1 MTFERV
7 GAVTHATHRDALD
20 TGAPALG
27 AVADMLQSAAARG
40 AAVADAVTG
49 FEISEQSGP
58 GHAIARVT
66 TGVTAFVGRALK
78 GPVDTPVTIHGFA
91 EYVRI
96 FGGLWQP
103 STMSYALEQY
113 FENGGRTAIV
123 VRVANGARP
132 PTLTL
137 PAGAAPL
144 TLVGLAPGSREYLRA
159 SVDYDGIGDNED
171 DRFNLVVQRL
181 RTPGSERIEEQEIF
195 RRLSVQPDSDRYVA
209 NVLTDSRLVRVR
221 GDVPGARPE
230 RTPSRVASLMV
241 GYVASNPDGDDG
253 APLTDY
259 DLIGSTQRGSGLF
272 ALRGAPHFDL
282 LCVPPLTRTDDV
294 GLATLTV
301 ASRLCRDR
309 HAMLVVDP
317 PAAWSTAA
325 VAMDALRP
333 WPFRSEQA
341 VMYFPRVLA
350 LDRVR
355 GRYEVFASCGA
366 AAGLIA
372 RGDAASPLWGARETD
387 EPVLRPT
394 LRTAVALEDN
404 ERARLAQLG
413 VNTFTTVRPLQRRSS
428 SPRTL
433 GAGGSGPADW
443 TWLAAR
449 RLALFI
455 LASVEEG
462 TRWIVFQHDRPE
474 AWARLRAQV
483 EAFLA
488 GLEDEGAFVGR
499 TSAERWFVI
508 CDARLNPPETL
519 AAGQVNLLLGF
530 ALTHAGDF
538 HAFLVTHRAG
548 ASSVRP
554 VSVNRLATSGER
566 VEEEIE
572 TSILQGIALDS

>member
-1 MTFERV
+1 M
-7 GAVTHATHRDALD
+7 
-20 TGAPALG
+20 
-27 AVADMLQSAAARG
+27 
-40 AAVADAVTG
+40 ADAVTG
-49 FEISEQSGP
+49 FDIAEQSGP
-58 GHAIARVT
+58 GHAIGRVT

-78 GPVDTPVTIHGFA
+78 GPVDTPLVLQGFA
-91 EYVRI
+91 EYVRL

-132 PTLTL
+132 PTITL
-137 PAGAAPL
+137 PTNGTPL

-159 SVDYDGIGDNED
+159 SVDLDGIGENEE
-171 DRFNLVVQRL
+171 DRFNLVVQRT
-181 RTPGSERIEEQEIF
+181 RTPDSERIEEQEIF
-195 RRLSVQPDSDRYVA
+195 RRLSVQPGSDRPVA
-209 NVLTDSRLVRVR
+209 TVLLDSRLVRVR
-221 GDVPGARPE
+221 GEVPRERPL
-230 RTPSRVASLMV
+230 RTPARRAGLPV

-259 DLIGSTQRGSGLF
+259 DIIGSSQRNTGLF
-272 ALRGAPHFDL
+272 ALRRAPRFDL

-294 GLATLTV
+294 GLATLMV
-301 ASRLCRDR
+301 AARVCRDH

-317 PAAWSTAA
+317 PAAWTTAA
-325 VAMDALRP
+325 QAVEALKP

-341 VMYFPRVLA
+341 LMYFPRLVA

-355 GRYEVFASCGA
+355 GRQEVFASCGA

-372 RGDAASPLWGARETD
+372 RGDAASPVWGASEFD

-394 LRTAVALEDN
+394 LRTATTIEDG

-413 VNTFTTVRPLQRRSS
+413 VNTFTTVRPLARRPV

-449 RLALFI
+449 RLANFI

-462 TRWIVFQHDRPE
+462 TRWIVFQHDRPD
-474 AWARLRAQV
+474 AWARLAAQV
-483 EAFLA
+483 ESFLA
-488 GLEDEGAFVGR
+488 ALEDDGAFVGR
-499 TSAERWFVI
+499 TTAERWFVI
-508 CDARLNPPETL
+508 CDERVNPPGSV
-519 AAGQVNLLLGF
+519 AAGKVNLLLGF
-530 ALTHAGDF
+530 ALARAGDF
-538 HAFLVTHRAG
+538 HAFLVTHQSG
-548 ASSVRP
+548 ASRVRA

-566 VEEEIE
+566 VAEEIE
-572 TSILQGIALDS
+572 TAILQGSALEA

>member
-1 MTFERV
+1 MTQRLAQTGNAPPADSRRALRTV
-7 GAVTHATHRDALD
+7 AV
-20 TGAPALG
+20 
-27 AVADMLQSAAARG
+27 VLQSRGSRG
-40 AAVADAVTG
+40 ASVADAVTG
-49 FEISEQSGP
+49 FDIAEQSGP
-58 GHAIARVT
+58 GHAIARLT
-66 TGVTAFVGRALK
+66 TGVAAFVGRALK
-78 GPVDTPVTIHGFA
+78 GPVDLPLVVHSFA
-91 EYVRI
+91 EYVRL

-113 FENGGRTAIV
+113 FENDGRTAIV

-132 PTLTL
+132 PTITL
-137 PAGAAPL
+137 PTAGAPL
-144 TLVGLAPGSREYLRA
+144 TLIGLAPGSREYLRA
-159 SVDYDGIGDNED
+159 SVDLDGIGDNED
-171 DRFNLVVQRL
+171 DRFNLVVQRT
-181 RTPGSERIEEQEIF
+181 RTPDSERIEEQEIF
-195 RRLSVQPDSDRYVA
+195 RRLSVLPGSDRPVA
-209 NVLTDSRLVRVR
+209 TVLLDSRLVRVR
-221 GDVPGARPE
+221 GEVPRERPL
-230 RTPSRVASLMV
+230 RTPSRHAGLPV
-241 GYVASNPDGDDG
+241 GYAASNPDGDDG

-259 DLIGSTQRGSGLF
+259 DIIGSSQRGTGLF
-272 ALRGAPHFDL
+272 ALRSAPRFDL
-282 LCVPPLTRTDDV
+282 LCVPPLTRGDDV

-301 ASRLCRDR
+301 AARVCRDH

-317 PAAWSTAA
+317 PAAWATAA
-325 VAMDALRP
+325 QAVEALKP

-341 VMYFPRVLA
+341 VMYFPRLLA

-372 RGDAASPLWGARETD
+372 RGDSASPVWGASEID

-394 LRTAVALEDN
+394 LRNAVAIEDG

-413 VNTFTTVRPLQRRSS
+413 VNTFSTVRPLARRAA

-449 RLALFI
+449 RHALFVI
-455 LASVEEG
+455 ASVEEG
-462 TRWIVFQHDRPE
+462 TRWIVFQHDRPD

-488 GLEDEGAFVGR
+488 ALEDDGAFVGR

-508 CDARLNPPETL
+508 CDERVNPPETV
-519 AAGQVNLLLGF
+519 AAGKVNLLLGF
-530 ALTHAGDF
+530 ALARAGEF
-538 HAFLVTHRAG
+538 HAFLVTHQSG
-548 ASSVRP
+548 ASRVRA

-572 TSILQGIALDS
+572 TAILQGIALEP

>member
-1 MTFERV
+1 M
-7 GAVTHATHRDALD
+7 
-20 TGAPALG
+20 
-27 AVADMLQSAAARG
+27 
-40 AAVADAVTG
+40 ADAVTG
-49 FEISEQSGP
+49 FDISEQSGP
-58 GHAIARVT
+58 GHAIARAS

-78 GPVDTPVTIHGFA
+78 GPVDAPVVIHSFA
-91 EYVRI
+91 EYVRL

-123 VRVANGARP
+123 VRVANSARP

-137 PAGAAPL
+137 PTGGAPL
-144 TLVGLAPGSREYLRA
+144 TLVALAPGSREYLRA
-159 SVDYDGIGDNED
+159 SVDLDGIGENEE
-171 DRFNLVVQRL
+171 DRFNLVVQRI
-181 RTPGSERIEEQEIF
+181 RTPDSERIEDQEIF
-195 RRLSVQPDSDRYVA
+195 RRLSVLPGSDRPVA
-209 NVLTDSRLVRVR
+209 TVLMDSRLVRVR
-221 GDVPGARPE
+221 DAVPRERPL
-230 RTPSRVASLMV
+230 RTPSRHASLLV
-241 GYVASNPDGDDG
+241 GYAASNPDGDDG

-259 DLIGSTQRGSGLF
+259 DIIGSGQRGTGLF

-294 GLATLTV
+294 GLATLMV
-301 ASRLCRDR
+301 AARVCRDY

-317 PAAWSTAA
+317 PTAWSTAA
-325 VAMDALRP
+325 AAVDALKP

-372 RGDAASPLWGARETD
+372 RGDAASPVWGAGESD
-387 EPVLRPT
+387 EPVLRPA
-394 LRTAVALEDN
+394 LRTAVAVEDG

-413 VNTFTTVRPLQRRSS
+413 VNTFTTVRPLARRSV

-462 TRWIVFQHDRPE
+462 TRWIVFQHDRPD
-474 AWARLRAQV
+474 AWVRLRAQV

-488 GLEDEGAFVGR
+488 GLEDEGAFIGR
-499 TSAERWFVI
+499 TTAERWFVI
-508 CDARLNPPETL
+508 CDERLNPPETV
-519 AAGQVNLLLGF
+519 AAGKVNLLLGF
-530 ALTHAGDF
+530 ALTRPGEF
-538 HAFLVTHRAG
+538 QAFLVTHQSG
-548 ASSVRP
+548 ASRVRA

-566 VEEEIE
+566 VGEEIE
-572 TSILQGIALDS
+572 TAILQGIVLDS

>member
-1 MTFERV
+1 
-7 GAVTHATHRDALD
+7 
-20 TGAPALG
+20 
-27 AVADMLQSAAARG
+27 MLQSDRSRG
-40 AAVADAVTG
+40 ASVADAVTG
-49 FEISEQSGP
+49 FNIAEQNGP
-58 GHAIARVT
+58 GHAIARVS

-78 GPVDTPVTIHGFA
+78 GPVDTPIVVRSFA
-91 EYVRI
+91 EYVRL

-123 VRVANGARP
+123 VRVANSARP
-132 PTLTL
+132 PTITL
-137 PAGAAPL
+137 RTGSEPL

-171 DRFNLVVQRL
+171 DRFNLVLQRI
-181 RTPGSERIEEQEIF
+181 RTPGSERIEDQEIF
-195 RRLSVQPDSDRYVA
+195 RRLSVQSGSDRHVA
-209 NVLTDSRLVRVR
+209 AVLTDSRLVRVR
-221 GDVPGARPE
+221 GAVPRERPL
-230 RTPSRVASLMV
+230 RTPSRHASLLV

-259 DLIGSTQRGSGLF
+259 DIIGSGQRGTGLF
-272 ALRGAPHFDL
+272 ALRAAPRFDL
-282 LCVPPLTRTDDV
+282 LCVPPLTRTEDV

-301 ASRLCRDR
+301 AARVCRDH

-317 PAAWSTAA
+317 PTAWSTAA
-325 VAMDALRP
+325 AAVDALRP

-341 VMYFPRVLA
+341 LMYFPRVLA

-355 GRYEVFASCGA
+355 GRFEVFASCGA

-372 RGDAASPLWGARETD
+372 RGDAAAPIWGASENE

-394 LRTAVALEDN
+394 LRTAVAIEDSD
-404 ERARLAQLG
+404 RSRLAQLG
-413 VNTFTTVRPLQRRSS
+413 VNTFTTVRPLARQGA

-462 TRWIVFQHDRPE
+462 TRWIVFQHDQPD

-483 EAFLA
+483 EAFLV

-508 CDARLNPPETL
+508 CDERLNPPETV
-519 AAGQVNLLLGF
+519 AAGKVNLLVGF
-530 ALTHAGDF
+530 APMRAGDF
-538 HAFLVTHRAG
+538 HAFLITHQSG
-548 ASSVRP
+548 ASSVRA

-572 TSILQGIALDS
+572 TAILQGLALDA

>member
-1 MTFERV
+1 M
-7 GAVTHATHRDALD
+7 
-20 TGAPALG
+20 
-27 AVADMLQSAAARG
+27 
-40 AAVADAVTG
+40 ADAVTG
-49 FEISEQSGP
+49 FDISEESGP
-58 GHAIARVT
+58 GHAIARAA

-78 GPVDTPVTIHGFA
+78 GPVDTPVVIRSFA
-91 EYVRI
+91 EYVRL

-123 VRVANGARP
+123 VRVANGAHP
-132 PTLTL
+132 PTITL
-137 PAGAAPL
+137 PTGGAPL

-159 SVDYDGIGDNED
+159 SVDFDGIGDNEE
-171 DRFNLVVQRL
+171 DRFNLVVQRI
-181 RTPGSERIEEQEIF
+181 RTPDSERIEDQEIY
-195 RRLSVQPDSDRYVA
+195 RRLSVLPASDRPVA
-209 NVLTDSRLVRVR
+209 TVLTDSRLVRVQ
-221 GDVPGARPE
+221 GAVPRERPQ
-230 RTPSRVASLMV
+230 RTPSRHASLLV

-259 DLIGSTQRGSGLF
+259 DVIGSSQRGTGLF
-272 ALRGAPHFDL
+272 ALRGAPRFDL

-301 ASRLCRDR
+301 ATRVCRDR

-325 VAMDALRP
+325 AAVAALKP

-372 RGDAASPLWGARETD
+372 RGDAASPVWGASESD
-387 EPVLRPT
+387 EPVLRPA
-394 LRTAVALEDN
+394 LRTAVAIEDGD
-404 ERARLAQLG
+404 RARLAQLG
-413 VNTFTTVRPLQRRSS
+413 VNTLMTVRPLARRGA

-462 TRWIVFQHDRPE
+462 TRWIVFQHDRPD
-474 AWARLRAQV
+474 AWARLAAQV

-499 TSAERWFVI
+499 TTAERWFVI
-508 CDARLNPPETL
+508 CDERLNPPETA
-519 AAGQVNLLLGF
+519 AAGKVNLLLGF
-530 ALTHAGDF
+530 ALMRAGDF
-538 HAFLVTHRAG
+538 HAFLVTHQSG

-572 TSILQGIALDS
+572 TAILQGIALGA

>member
-1 MTFERV
+1 M
-7 GAVTHATHRDALD
+7 
-20 TGAPALG
+20 
-27 AVADMLQSAAARG
+27 
-40 AAVADAVTG
+40 ADAVTG
-49 FEISEQSGP
+49 FDITEQTGP
-58 GHAIARVT
+58 GHAIARVR

-103 STMSYALEQY
+103 STLSYALEQY

-137 PAGAAPL
+137 PTEGAPL
-144 TLVGLAPGSREYLRA
+144 TLIGIAPGSREYLRA
-159 SVDYDGIGDNED
+159 SVDWDGIGDNED

-181 RTPGSERIEEQEIF
+181 RTPGSERIEDQEIF
-195 RRLSVQPDSDRYVA
+195 RRLSVQPASERHVA
-209 NVLTDSRLVRVR
+209 TVLADSRLVRVR
-221 GDVPGARPE
+221 GAVPPRRPL
-230 RTPSRVASLMV
+230 RTPSRIASLMV

-253 APLTDY
+253 VPLTDY
-259 DLIGSTQRGSGLF
+259 DLIGSTQRNSGLF

-282 LCVPPLTRTDDV
+282 LCVPPLTRGDDV

-301 ASRLCRDR
+301 AARLCRER
-309 HAMLVVDP
+309 HAMLIVDP
-317 PAAWSTAA
+317 PSAWTTPAA
-325 VAMDALRP
+325 AMDALRP

-341 VMYFPRVLA
+341 VMYFPRVVA

-355 GRYEVFASCGA
+355 GRHEVFASCGA

-372 RGDAASPLWGARETD
+372 RGDAASPLWGAGESD

-394 LRTAVALEDN
+394 LRTSVPLEDG
-404 ERARLAQLG
+404 ERMRLAQLG
-413 VNTFTTVRPLQRRSS
+413 VNTFTSVRPLQRRSL

-462 TRWIVFQHDRPE
+462 TRWIIFQHDRPE
-474 AWARLRAQV
+474 AWARVRAQV

-488 GLEDEGAFVGR
+488 SLEDEGAFVGR

-508 CDARLNPPETL
+508 CDERLNPPESL
-519 AAGQVNLLLGF
+519 ASGKVNLLLGF
-530 ALTHAGDF
+530 ALARAGDF
-538 HAFLVTHRAG
+538 HAFLVTHQAG
-548 ASSVRP
+548 ASRVRP

-572 TSILQGIALDS
+572 TAILQGIALEA